1 MGRFISTTGTASPT
15 LISVTSAH
23 STQSNERVLCDTG
36 STAFTVTLPAVANV
50 MVGDQIQIID
60 IGNNFN
66 SNNLTVGRNSQKIQ
80 GTAADLTISTNRAG
94 ISLVFYDSDNGW
106 LLKYND

>member
-66 SNNLTVGRNSQKIQ
+66 SNNLTVGRNSHNINSTAEDLILDIDGVIVTLLYT
-80 GTAADLTISTNRAG
+80 GTT
-94 ISLVFYDSDNGW
+94 NGW
-106 LLKYND
+106 VITST